1 MSGSV
6 KNLRPMAHITELS
19 SAGQRTVRFASL
31 NSLSNLPDRRVN
43 TPPANERDE
52 TFMTR
57 SDKTSF
63 LTKRRS
69 ALLAGVVGFALAGV
83 VAGALT
89 PVATTPAFAQI
100 TTNEPA
106 NTFSFADI
114 VEKVSPAVVS
124 VKVKKDVDAAGPGP
138 GGMGGGMG
146 GHIPPQI
153 EEFMK
158 RFGFGEGPGA
168 PGQMGPRG
176 PRGPRGGER
185 PVVGQGSGFFIS
197 ADGYVVTNN
206 HVVDGA
212 DEVEVTATDGKE
224 YTAKVIGTD
233 PRTDIALL
241 KIDNVTNLP
250 WVKLAEAA
258 PRVGDW
264 VIAVGNPFGLGG
276 TVTAGIV
283 SARGRDI
290 GSGPYDDFLQIDAPI
305 NRGNSGGPTFSL
317 SGEVIGVN
325 TAIVSPSGGNVGI
338 AFAIPSE
345 TVATVVQQLRE
356 SGKVSRGYIGVQI
369 QPLTEELA
377 SGLGIKQTE
386 GALVAQVQPGAPG
399 EKAGLKASDV
409 IVKVNGEAI
418 KDARELT
425 RKIGMLKPGVKVD
438 LELIRDGK
446 TINVP
451 LTLDQLP
458 GDIDAK
464 AGQSEDTTA
473 DAKGLP
479 RLGLQL
485 APAKSVDGAG
495 NEGAVVTGVDPNGL
509 AAEQGL
515 RTGDIILKVGD
526 KEIVAPKDVREG
538 LEAAKAAN
546 RKAVLLQVKNRQG
559 VRFVAISLEDTSK
572 K

>member
-1 MSGSV
+1 
-6 KNLRPMAHITELS
+6 
-19 SAGQRTVRFASL
+19 
-31 NSLSNLPDRRVN
+31 
-43 TPPANERDE
+43 
-52 TFMTR
+52 MTR

-63 LTKRRS
+63 MTKRRS

-83 VAGALT
+83 MAGALT
-89 PVATTPAFAQI
+89 PVTTTAAFAQI

-124 VKVKKDVDAAGPGP
+124 VKVKKDVDAEGP
-138 GGMGGGMG
+138 GGMGPMG
-146 GHIPPQI
+146 GNVPPQI
-153 EEFMK
+153 EEFLK
-158 RFGFGEGPGA
+158 RFGFGEGPG
-168 PGQMGPRG
+168 PMGPRG

-224 YTAKVIGTD
+224 YTARVIGTD
-233 PRTDIALL
+233 PRTDVALL
-241 KIDNVTNLP
+241 KIDNVSDLP
-250 WVKLAEAA
+250 WVKLAESA

-317 SGEVIGVN
+317 NGEVIGVN

-345 TVATVVQQLRE
+345 TVATVVQQLRD

-386 GALVAQVQPGAPG
+386 GALVSQVQPGAPG
-399 EKAGLKASDV
+399 EKAGVKASDV

-418 KDARELT
+418 KDARELS
-425 RKIGMLKPGVKVD
+425 RKIGMLKPGTKVD

-446 TINVP
+446 TMTVP

-464 AGQSEDTTA
+464 PGEGA
-473 DAKGLP
+473 DSSADVKGLP

-485 APAKSVDGAG
+485 APAGSVDGAG
-495 NEGAVVTGVDPNGL
+495 AEGVVVTGVDPRGL
-509 AAEQGL
+509 AAAQGL
-515 RTGDIILKVGD
+515 RTGDVILKVGD
-526 KEIVAPKDVREG
+526 KTISAPKDVREG

-559 VRFVAISLEDTSK
+559 VRFVAISLEDAGK

>member
-1 MSGSV
+1 M
-6 KNLRPMAHITELS
+6 NR
-19 SAGQRTVRFASL
+19 SA
-31 NSLSNLPDRRVN
+31 
-43 TPPANERDE
+43 
-52 TFMTR
+52 
-57 SDKTSF
+57 KTSF
-63 LTKRRS
+63 VQKRRS

-83 VAGALT
+83 AAGVLT
-89 PVATTPAFAQI
+89 PVTTTPAFAQI
-100 TTNEPA
+100 TVNAPA

-124 VKVKKDVDAAGPGP
+124 VKVKKDVDAAGPGGSGP
-138 GGMGGGMG
+138 MGGNM
-146 GHIPPQI
+146 PPQI

-168 PGQMGPRG
+168 GPGPMGPRG

-250 WVKLAEAA
+250 WVKLAETA

-317 SGEVIGVN
+317 NGEVIGVN

-345 TVATVVQQLRE
+345 TVSAVVQQLRDT
-356 SGKVSRGYIGVQI
+356 GKVARGYIGVQI

-377 SGLGIKQTE
+377 SGLGIKESE
-386 GALVAQVQPGAPG
+386 GALVAQVQPGTPG
-399 EKAGLKASDV
+399 AKAGLKAGDV

-418 KDARELT
+418 KDPRELT
-425 RKIGMLKPGVKVD
+425 RKIGMMKPGTKIE
-438 LELIRDGK
+438 LALIRDGK
-446 TINVP
+446 PTTLP

-458 GDIDAK
+458 SDVDAK
-464 AGQSEDTTA
+464 PGQESDDTAG
-473 DAKGLP
+473 AKGLP

-485 APAKSVDGAG
+485 APASSVDGAG
-495 NEGAVVTGVDPNGL
+495 SEGVVVTGVDPRGL

-515 RTGDIILKVGD
+515 RTGDVILKVGD
-526 KEIVAPKDVREG
+526 KQVSAPKDVREG
-538 LEAAKAAN
+538 LEAAKAGN

-559 VRFVAISLEDTSK
+559 VRFVAISLEDK
-572 K
+572 AEK

>member
-1 MSGSV
+1 M
-6 KNLRPMAHITELS
+6 N
-19 SAGQRTVRFASL
+19 
-31 NSLSNLPDRRVN
+31 
-43 TPPANERDE
+43 
-52 TFMTR
+52 R
-57 SDKTSF
+57 SEKALATKTSS
-63 LTKRRS
+63 TRRRRNV
-69 ALLAGVVGFALAGV
+69 LMAGVMGFAMAGV
-83 VAGALT
+83 MAGVLT
-89 PVATTPAFAQI
+89 PVTTTPAFAQI

-124 VKVKKDVDAAGPGP
+124 VKVKKDVDEDARGGP
-138 GGMGGGMG
+138 MGGFG
-146 GHIPPQI
+146 GNVPPQI

-158 RFGFGEGPGA
+158 RFGFGEGQGP
-168 PGQMGPRG
+168 MGPRG

-197 ADGYVVTNN
+197 EDGYVVTNN

-212 DEVEVTATDGKE
+212 DEVDVTTTDGKE
-224 YTAKVIGTD
+224 YQAKVIGTD

-241 KIDNVTNLP
+241 KIDNVSGLP
-250 WVKLAEAA
+250 WVKLAPAA

-317 SGEVIGVN
+317 NGEVIGVN

-345 TVATVVQQLRE
+345 TVQTVVDQLRAH
-356 SGKVSRGYIGVQI
+356 GKVSRGYIGVQI
-369 QPLTEELA
+369 QPVTDELA
-377 SGLGIKQTE
+377 SGLGIKQAE
-386 GALVAQVQPGAPG
+386 GALVAQVQAGTPGA
-399 EKAGLKASDV
+399 KAGLKAGDV
-409 IVKVNGEAI
+409 IVEVNGEQI

-425 RKIGMLKPGVKVD
+425 RTIGMMKPGEVVKLNVLRNAKP
-438 LELIRDGK
+438 LEIP
-446 TINVP
+446 V
-451 LTLDQLP
+451 TLAQLP
-458 GDIDAK
+458 GDVDGKGSA
-464 AGQSEDTTA
+464 AEENSA

-485 APAKSVDGAG
+485 APASSVEGAG
-495 NEGAVVTGVDPNGL
+495 EEGVVVTGVDPRGL
-509 AAEQGL
+509 AAERGL
-515 RTGDIILKVGD
+515 RTGDVILKVGE
-526 KEIVAPKDVREG
+526 KQVSTPQDVRAG
-538 LEAAKAAN
+538 MLAAKDGPEK
-546 RKAVLLQVKNRQG
+546 RKAVLMQVKSKQG
-559 VRFVAISLEDTSK
+559 VRFVAIPLNEK
-572 K
+572 AGK